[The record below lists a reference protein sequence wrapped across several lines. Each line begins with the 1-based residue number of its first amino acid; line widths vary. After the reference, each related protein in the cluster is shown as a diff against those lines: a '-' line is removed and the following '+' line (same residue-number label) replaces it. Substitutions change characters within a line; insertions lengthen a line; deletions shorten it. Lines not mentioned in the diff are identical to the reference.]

1 MNQTL
6 TLACL
11 IAAGVGLVLQ
21 NTLMVRITQSAS
33 TILIAMLLNSLVGIV
48 IFVTILLLKHG
59 AAGFQ
64 ELAISVKW
72 WTLIPGLLGSFFV
85 FASISGYQNVGAATT
100 IAVLIASQ
108 LVGGVSDRSDSRA
121 PRPASRA
128 GWPALRRGDA
138 GGRRLAGGQTPVL
151 AAKLVNFA
159 AAGQLLPARLLLLVL
174 LAAMVGDGSPQTL
187 LLNVALFPSQLRVI
201 AQRDQQ
207 FIHVGNDAFGNRG
220 VHARDDL
227 IQMRHVFLLAA

>member
-11 IAAGVGLVLQ
+11 VAAGVGLVLQ

-64 ELAISVKW
+64 ELAVSVKS
-72 WTLIPGLLGSFFV
+72 LIPGLLGSFFV

-108 LVGGVSDRSDSRA
+108 L
-121 PRPASRA
+121 
-128 GWPALRRGDA
+128 A
-138 GGRRLAGGQTPVL
+138 GG
-151 AAKLVNFA
+151 LV
-159 AAGQLLPARLLLLVL
+159 
-174 LAAMVGDGSPQTL
+174 M
-187 LLNVALFPSQLRVI
+187 
-201 AQRDQQ
+201 
-207 FIHVGNDAFGNRG
+207 
-220 VHARDDL
+220 DL
-227 IQMRHVFLLAA
+227 IRAHHVPLRALIGPLCGAVMLVVGAWLVARRQF

>member
-11 IAAGVGLVLQ
+11 VAAGVGLVLQ

-64 ELAISVKW
+64 ELAVSVKW

-108 LVGGVSDRSDSRA
+108 LAGGVSDGSDSCA

-128 GWPALRRGDA
+128 DWPALRRGDA

-151 AAKLVNFA
+151 TA
-159 AAGQLLPARLLLLVL
+159 
-174 LAAMVGDGSPQTL
+174 
-187 LLNVALFPSQLRVI
+187 
-201 AQRDQQ
+201 
-207 FIHVGNDAFGNRG
+207 
-220 VHARDDL
+220 
-227 IQMRHVFLLAA
+227 

>member
-59 AAGFQ
+59 AAGCQ

-108 LVGGVSDRSDSRA
+108 LVG
-121 PRPASRA
+121 
-128 GWPALRRGDA
+128 AL
-138 GGRRLAGGQTPVL
+138 
-151 AAKLVNFA
+151 
-159 AAGQLLPARLLLLVL
+159 
-174 LAAMVGDGSPQTL
+174 
-187 LLNVALFPSQLRVI
+187 VI
-201 AQRDQQ
+201 
-207 FIHVGNDAFGNRG
+207 
-220 VHARDDL
+220 DL
-227 IQMRHVFLLAA
+227 IRAHHVPLRALVGPLCGAVMLVVGAWLVARRQF

>member
-21 NTLMVRITQSAS
+21 NTLMVRITQSSS

-48 IFVTILLLKHG
+48 IFVTILMLRHST
-59 AAGFQ
+59 AGFQ
-64 ELAISVKW
+64 ELAVSVKW

-108 LVGGVSDRSDSRA
+108 LVGG
-121 PRPASRA
+121 
-128 GWPALRRGDA
+128 
-138 GGRRLAGGQTPVL
+138 
-151 AAKLVNFA
+151 LV
-159 AAGQLLPARLLLLVL
+159 
-174 LAAMVGDGSPQTL
+174 
-187 LLNVALFPSQLRVI
+187 I
-201 AQRDQQ
+201 
-207 FIHVGNDAFGNRG
+207 
-220 VHARDDL
+220 DL
-227 IQMRHVFLLAA
+227 IRAHDVPVRALIGPLCGAVMLVIGAWLVARRQF